1 MNSPFEKSDY
11 LFCECFMGKEIQQK
25 NKTQFGIV
33 IWLICT
39 FMASVKA
46 ADVVHTSSHTPIPS
60 FFWILWGFSI
70 WLWMLKPFNKTLHK
84 SKTPVKIK
92 TCIWMHV
99 CTQWGFRPQASAL
112 EATLTPFSLSEW
124 SRYAVPPR
132 SIIPSCVSFQPSLLL
147 SLPLSYTNVP
157 ISSPPHLMSLSAHT
171 QTPQSVIHFVFCT
184 SHGPWI
190 LWKLSEYLVKKKPSS
205 LP

>member
-124 SRYAVPPR
+124 SDML
-132 SIIPSCVSFQPSLLL
+132 F
-147 SLPLSYTNVP
+147 LPEVLFLPV
-157 ISSPPHLMSLSAHT
+157 SLSSHLCCSRSLYHT
-171 QTPQSVIHFVFCT
+171 LMYQFPLHHTWCLCQLTHK
-184 SHGPWI
+184 HHNQ
-190 LWKLSEYLVKKKPSS
+190 
-205 LP
+205 